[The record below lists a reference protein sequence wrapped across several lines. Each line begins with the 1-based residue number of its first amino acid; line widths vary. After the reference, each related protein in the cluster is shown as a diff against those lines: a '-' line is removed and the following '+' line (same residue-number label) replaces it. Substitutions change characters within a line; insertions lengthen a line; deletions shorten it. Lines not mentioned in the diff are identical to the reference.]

1 MATVARVKNFIYV
14 REREDNCQCPK
25 IFNENICSFE
35 NYPISLQMC
44 LEITNKYSTKMK
56 EEKKKK
62 EEKKLSNEDL
72 ENVNGGGHGRKIFEP

>member
-1 MATVARVKNFIYV
+1 MNA

-25 IFNENICSFE
+25 IFNGNICSFE

-56 EEKKKK
+56 EEEKKKGQ
-62 EEKKLSNEDL
+62 KLSNEDL
-72 ENVNGGGHGRKIFEP
+72 ENVNGGGGGKRRIEP

>member
-1 MATVARVKNFIYV
+1 MYA

-25 IFNENICSFE
+25 IFNGNICSFE
-35 NYPISLQMC
+35 NYPISLQIC

-62 EEKKLSNEDL
+62 DQKKLSNEEL
-72 ENVNGGGHGRKIFEP
+72 EKVNGGTIRVFDWDQ